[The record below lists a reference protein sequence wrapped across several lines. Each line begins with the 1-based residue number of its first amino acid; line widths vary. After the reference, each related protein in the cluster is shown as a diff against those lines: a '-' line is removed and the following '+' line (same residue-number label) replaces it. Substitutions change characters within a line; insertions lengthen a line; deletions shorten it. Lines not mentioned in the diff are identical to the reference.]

1 MRAQTE
7 RGFRY
12 SEAQAHFLHLTNRLR
27 RLLHSVVTLERPRQ
41 PSWHIP
47 CEELVLMK
55 TILIT
60 TVVSFATAI
69 VLSSCSASAGGG
81 GGGGGGVSLG
91 GSGSAAVGVG
101 GGAGGGV
108 SLR

>member
-27 RLLHSVVTLERPRQ
+27 RLLYIVRSLELPGQ

-81 GGGGGGVSLG
+81 GGASIG